1 MLRHTLRW
9 STAIQIHSGDDA
21 SCKCSKQDLFL
32 SLGFRVKTIGVIC
45 LCHLS
50 YAVICAVA
58 DVKPYTNA
66 RPPTLLY
73 VQHYIVRRLNG
84 RETPCPPLTYVCRAL
99 CLVRLNG
106 ARCQVPYSDLAYS
119 LSQPY
124 GSQRMVW
131 LAL

>member
-9 STAIQIHSGDDA
+9 STAIQIHSGDDGA
-21 SCKCSKQDLFL
+21 SCKCSRQDLFL

-50 YAVICAVA
+50 FAVICAVA

-66 RPPTLLY
+66 RPPTLLCTALY
-73 VQHYIVRRLNG
+73 CTYLTEERR
-84 RETPCPPLTYVCRAL
+84 PCPSYVCRVL
-99 CLVRLNG
+99 CLLVRLNG
-106 ARCQVPYSDLAYS
+106 ARCQVPYGTAILHTRC
-119 LSQPY
+119 QPY